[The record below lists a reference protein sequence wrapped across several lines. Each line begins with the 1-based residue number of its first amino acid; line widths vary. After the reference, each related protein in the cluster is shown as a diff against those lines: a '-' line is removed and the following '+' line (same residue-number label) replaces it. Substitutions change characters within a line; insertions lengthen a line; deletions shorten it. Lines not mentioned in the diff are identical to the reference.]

1 MRMEVVEMKDRFD
14 LEEQILRTSDYAN
27 QIRDAIEFWMND
39 PVKDD
44 DKIINVLIGI
54 AGMLDIHTD
63 KMYNIMCDALNLNK
77 GISDSSQLTVKQD
90 LTNADTPVR
99 TSCKG
104 ECGRVHQSYGFPM
117 D

>member
-1 MRMEVVEMKDRFD
+1 MADRFD

-27 QIRDAIEFWMND
+27 QLRDLAEFMIENEGSYDF
-39 PVKDD
+39 
-44 DKIINVLIGI
+44 DKIHNALVGI
-54 AGMLDIHTD
+54 SQMLDIHTD
-63 KMYNIMCDALNLNK
+63 KMYNTMCDALDLNK
-77 GISDSSQLTVKQD
+77 DVQDSSQLTLKQD

>member
-1 MRMEVVEMKDRFD
+1 MSDRFD

-27 QIRDAIEFWMND
+27 QLRDLAEFMIENEGSYDF
-39 PVKDD
+39 
-44 DKIINVLIGI
+44 DKVHNILVGI
-54 AGMLDIHTD
+54 SQMLDIHTD
-63 KMYNIMCDALNLNK
+63 KMYNTMCDALDLNK
-77 GISDSSQLTVKQD
+77 DVQDSSQLTLKQD

-104 ECGRVHQSYGFPM
+104 ECGHVHQSYGFPM

>member
-1 MRMEVVEMKDRFD
+1 MSDRFD
-14 LEEQILRTSDYAN
+14 LEEQILRTSEYAN
-27 QIRDAIEFWMND
+27 QLKDLAEFM
-39 PVKDD
+39 
-44 DKIINVLIGI
+44 INNEGMYEPDRIHNALIGI
-54 AGMLDIHTD
+54 SQMIDIHTD
-63 KMYNIMCDALNLNK
+63 KMYNTMCDALELNQK
-77 GISDSSQLTVKQD
+77 SSNPP

>member
-1 MRMEVVEMKDRFD
+1 MSDRFD

-27 QIRDAIEFWMND
+27 QLRDLAEFMIENEGIYDF
-39 PVKDD
+39 
-44 DKIINVLIGI
+44 DKVHNILVGI
-54 AGMLDIHTD
+54 SQMLDIHTD
-63 KMYNIMCDALNLNK
+63 KMYNTMCDALDLNK
-77 GISDSSQLTVKQD
+77 DVQDSSQLTVKQD

-104 ECGRVHQSYGFPM
+104 ECGRVHQSFGLPM